1 MVFLVSV
8 FVIFS
13 ILVWQLFF
21 KCRWEKK
28 IEFTVIGL
36 SINGRP
42 IFCQFRQFN
51 WHSKFKT
58 IKLIGEDTKREGKNH
73 RISQYQM
80 NYTCGMSRE
89 HNGNHHQTS
98 IPLTAFDHLYSMRH
112 DAFFTVMIN
121 SMFFSFHF
129 ASSKQTNKQTLMKN
143 KCANFFSTFRNSEIP
158 NV

>member
-1 MVFLVSV
+1 
-8 FVIFS
+8 
-13 ILVWQLFF
+13 
-21 KCRWEKK
+21 
-28 IEFTVIGL
+28 
-36 SINGRP
+36 
-42 IFCQFRQFN
+42 
-51 WHSKFKT
+51 
-58 IKLIGEDTKREGKNH
+58 
-73 RISQYQM
+73 M

-143 KCANFFSTFRNSEIP
+143 KCANFFSTFRNSECIDLVSLSIP
-158 NV
+158 SQNVFVRIYYANSFVLRIFFLFFFRNTTVNHK